1 MEHKNFEDLMADYVR
16 GLLDKKSAEELSAY
30 INENEE
36 NRKKFIQEVEAF
48 RYVRLAVLKDI
59 DKTTAWKHLERKRK
73 LRHILLIL
81 RRTVAASI
89 VISISIFL
97 YLKTSTPSP
106 DEEILPGRTMAI
118 MLSEQ
123 GIVHLE
129 SEICIKTTN
138 GKSYALFCDTSE
150 GKSGENPV
158 CLARDCTTI
167 RVPYG
172 CTYYLTLA
180 DGTKVWMNSGSD
192 LKFSHDFNREIR
204 EVWMSGELFFE
215 VAHSD
220 SPFVIHAEDL
230 LIRDLGTSFNVT
242 AYPEEDVFV
251 TTLVSG
257 SAQVEYKGT
266 TIDLKPADQVFV
278 NKKNGKIASMQVR
291 AEQYISWRKGI
302 FEFENMRLE
311 QIALHLTRWYDIN
324 FEFARENTKDRRFTG
339 VLKKDMP
346 IDTLLHI
353 IGKTTDVRFQRKSKT
368 VYTIN

>member
-1 MEHKNFEDLMADYVR
+1 MEHKNFEDLTADYIR
-16 GLLDKKSAEELSAY
+16 GVLDKKGAEELSAY

-36 NRKKFIQEVEAF
+36 NRKKFIQEIEAF
-48 RYVRLAVLKDI
+48 RYIRLAVLKNI

-73 LRHILLIL
+73 LKRIIPIL
-81 RRTVAASI
+81 RYSIAASI
-89 VISISIFL
+89 VISISVFL
-97 YLKTSTPSP
+97 YLKISPTPP

-118 MLSEQ
+118 MLSDQ

-129 SEICIKTTN
+129 SEIRIKARD
-138 GKSYALFCDTSE
+138 GKSYALFYDTTE
-150 GKSGENPV
+150 RKSGENPV

-172 CTYYLTLA
+172 CTYYLTLS

-192 LKFSHDFNREIR
+192 LKFSHDFNEKIR

-220 SPFVIHAEDL
+220 SPFVIHADDL

-251 TTLVSG
+251 TTLISG
-257 SAQVEYKGT
+257 SAQVEYKGST
-266 TIDLKPADQVFV
+266 VDLKPADQVLV
-278 NKKNGKIASMQVR
+278 NKKNDKIASMQVK
-291 AEQYISWRKGI
+291 AEQYISWRDGI

-311 QIALHLTRWYDIN
+311 QIVLQLTRWYDIN
-324 FEFARENTKDRRFTG
+324 FEFSRENIKERRFTG
-339 VLKKDMP
+339 VLKKNIP
-346 IDTLLHI
+346 IDTLLHT
-353 IGKTTDVRFQRKSKT
+353 IGKTTNVHFQKKSKT
-368 VYTIN
+368 TYTIN